1 MKIMNRKHQTF
12 CVDTNQELRNAL
24 DTWDLVEEDVLGAC
38 VPYFIQEKAA
48 EDLFTYTDV
57 FQKAILSSLLPSQ
70 YNAAM
75 CRFFIR
81 VIQYRRD
88 AEHYL
93 KEYIINVLCEHLK
106 VEYMKGQYYSYAMTK
121 KVIVWLSILHLEA
134 VVGELRY
141 NIVYEDFNAAIVDTL
156 TEVTSLCATV
166 IMPHILDILPVL
178 GQVVKNA
185 PDQLSKETLCY
196 AIRRLCGSIQ
206 EYIVKG
212 GSCKVQLMKAISN
225 MKANISTWLPDVH
238 AELQDSTQ
246 VALEF
251 FTVPESSENQPTEPV
266 NDELQTLP
274 HAELLEKYREQV
286 AAENKELE
294 DTEKQRIGM
303 NMLVTSLVSGRKI
316 TKDFLQFLLNAL
328 KNADPKAKM
337 TAAMFFN
344 EALKHPRL
352 IKQKYQESFRSTI
365 QRFVDM
371 KIMNR
376 KHQTFCVDT
385 NQELRNALDTWNLV
399 EEDVL
404 GACVPYFIQEKVAED
419 LFTYTDVFQKAIL
432 SSLLPSQYNAAMCRF
447 FIRVIQYRRDAAH
460 YLKEYIINVLCEH
473 LKVEY
478 MKGQYY
484 SYAMTKKVIVWLSI
498 LHLEAVVGEMRYNI
512 VYEDFNAAIVDTLTE
527 VTSLCATVIM
537 PHILDML
544 PVLGQVVKNA
554 PDQLSKETLCYAI
567 RRLCGS
573 IQEYIVKG
581 GSCKVQLMKAISNM
595 KANISTW
602 LPDVYAELQDSTKV
616 ALEFFTVPES
626 SESQPTKPVNDEL
639 QTLPHAEL
647 LEKYREQVA
656 ADNKELEDTEKQ
668 RIGMNMLVTSLVS
681 GRKITKDFLQF
692 LLNALKNADP
702 KAKMTAAMFFNE
714 ALKHPR
720 LIKQKYQECAIQH
733 LLKIIEEDDN
743 ILCSIA
749 MEALGNATTG
759 ATRLVESYKN
769 KIIAHMEFRLSK
781 TSSIKIIMAALRA
794 LSSIIRRL
802 KLSVLRRQFIKISRE
817 HMDYPDGEVQIAAIN
832 LLRDLTESCRLPLFG
847 YFTDKK

>member
-24 DTWDLVEEDVLGAC
+24 DTWDLVEEDVLA
-38 VPYFIQEKAA
+38 
-48 EDLFTYTDV
+48 
-57 FQKAILSSLLPSQ
+57 
-70 YNAAM
+70 
-75 CRFFIR
+75 
-81 VIQYRRD
+81 
-88 AEHYL
+88 
-93 KEYIINVLCEHLK
+93 
-106 VEYMKGQYYSYAMTK
+106 
-121 KVIVWLSILHLEA
+121 
-134 VVGELRY
+134 
-141 NIVYEDFNAAIVDTL
+141 
-156 TEVTSLCATV
+156 
-166 IMPHILDILPVL
+166 
-178 GQVVKNA
+178 
-185 PDQLSKETLCY
+185 
-196 AIRRLCGSIQ
+196 
-206 EYIVKG
+206 
-212 GSCKVQLMKAISN
+212 
-225 MKANISTWLPDVH
+225 
-238 AELQDSTQ
+238 
-246 VALEF
+246 
-251 FTVPESSENQPTEPV
+251 
-266 NDELQTLP
+266 
-274 HAELLEKYREQV
+274 
-286 AAENKELE
+286 
-294 DTEKQRIGM
+294 
-303 NMLVTSLVSGRKI
+303 
-316 TKDFLQFLLNAL
+316 
-328 KNADPKAKM
+328 
-337 TAAMFFN
+337 
-344 EALKHPRL
+344 
-352 IKQKYQESFRSTI
+352 
-365 QRFVDM
+365 
-371 KIMNR
+371 
-376 KHQTFCVDT
+376 
-385 NQELRNALDTWNLV
+385 
-399 EEDVL
+399 
-404 GACVPYFIQEKVAED
+404 ACVPYFIQEKVAED
-419 LFTYTDVFQKAIL
+419 LLTYTDVFQKAIL

-498 LHLEAVVGEMRYNI
+498 LHLEAVVGELRYNI

-544 PVLGQVVKNA
+544 PVLAQVVKNA

-567 RRLCGS
+567 RRLCRS

-602 LPDVYAELQDSTKV
+602 LPDVHAELQDSTKV

-626 SESQPTKPVNDEL
+626 SENQPTEPVNDEL

-656 ADNKELEDTEKQ
+656 AENKELEDTEKK

-692 LLNALKNADP
+692 LLNALKNSDP

-802 KLSVLRRQFIKISRE
+802 KLSVLSRQFIKISRE
-817 HMDYPDGEVQIAAIN
+817 HIDYPDGEIQIAAIN

-847 YFTDKK
+847 YFTDKVRSCIPTLLLKLHSDNQEIVAASTSSLQSCLSYIKGANIRGFFRTEISPNINDLKSIYSCLAHNHPKLMKTVHLQIPSYLVNSEDKEAVVRHVEFLKDAINHDHVRPGLI